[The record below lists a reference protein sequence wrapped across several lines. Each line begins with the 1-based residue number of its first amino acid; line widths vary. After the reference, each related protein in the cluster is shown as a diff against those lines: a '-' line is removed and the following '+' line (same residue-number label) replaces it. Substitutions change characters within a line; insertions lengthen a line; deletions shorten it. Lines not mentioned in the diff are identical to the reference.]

1 MKSLTT
7 ISILA
12 VTFILSACDMT
23 PASSVLTFEPPSLAA
38 CDPAAEVT
46 VKWDTRSAHPD
57 VHIVQVF
64 LTDGTTE
71 KLFAEG
77 NALGDAKTGPWA
89 RPGKPRFVLKDKFN
103 GRVLVEATIGGPRC
117 N

>member
-1 MKSLTT
+1 MKTLTV
-7 ISILA
+7 ISIMA

-23 PASSVLTFEPPSLAA
+23 PASAVLTFEPPSLAA
-38 CDPAAEVT
+38 CEPATEVT
-46 VKWDTRSAHPD
+46 VKWDTRSAHPN

-64 LTDGTTE
+64 LTDGITE

-77 NALGDAKTGPWA
+77 VAWGDVKTGPWA
-89 RPGKPRFVLKDKFN
+89 RPGKPRFVLKDKSN
-103 GRVLVEATIGGPRC
+103 GEVLVEAAIGGPRC